1 MIVYNVTLVVQN
13 DLQVEFLEWLKSEHI
28 PDVLAT
34 GLFEEGRLFR
44 IIEDP
49 DLKGF
54 NSIAVQY
61 RLKSWDEF
69 YQYREKHSQRLQQIT
84 KDRYG
89 DKVLSFRTYLEEI

>member
-89 DKVLSFRTYLEEI
+89 DKELSFRTYLEEI